1 MISARRGRLGRG
13 TEFGGISQGFVKLI
27 MHLDLAYSVL
37 CYNLVLFFTFLFIAG
52 CSIALVE
59 R

>member
-13 TEFGGISQGFVKLI
+13 TEFGGISQGFLKLI

-37 CYNLVLFFTFLFIAG
+37 WFNLVLNSL
-52 CSIALVE
+52 L
-59 R
+59 